1 MPNESGEWIMRGV
14 DWDDPLR
21 IRTPEELINY
31 IDQVGFLPL
40 FANELPGLSRKNGSP
55 VLQITGGTDM
65 TLMPDM
71 TTNLQAAGAKRSWIF
86 LRMKGSSIPLM

>member
-1 MPNESGEWIMRGV
+1 MPNESGEWIMRGL

-40 FANELPGLSRKNGSP
+40 FANELPGWRSGTGSVGVAGDYSP
-55 VLQITGGTDM
+55 ERTGG
-65 TLMPDM
+65 
-71 TTNLQAAGAKRSWIF
+71 
-86 LRMKGSSIPLM
+86 LRKIL

>member
-1 MPNESGEWIMRGV
+1 MPNESGEWIMRGL

-40 FANELPGLSRKNGSP
+40 FCK
-55 VLQITGGTDM
+55 
-65 TLMPDM
+65 
-71 TTNLQAAGAKRSWIF
+71 
-86 LRMKGSSIPLM
+86 